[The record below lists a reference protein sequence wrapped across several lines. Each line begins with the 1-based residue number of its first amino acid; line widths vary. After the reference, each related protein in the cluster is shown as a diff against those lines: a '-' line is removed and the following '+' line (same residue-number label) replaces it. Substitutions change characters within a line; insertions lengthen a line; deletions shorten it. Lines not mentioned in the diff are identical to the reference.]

1 MATKNRT
8 FYAYKI
14 VNETVS
20 HATSGLRNDLQQKL
34 TSAYDNFGNRCK
46 PIADGSP
53 VEDVLACY
61 IPLAQTPD
69 GISGEMWRIA
79 PSEDMPKIPRELF
92 AQAEVKAEDVP
103 DDPNVSPTDKSRLD
117 LHYFLISDD
126 ILISSFPPSRSVA
139 FAKYLNEL
147 LTIYRGGRV
156 YKFDPLVILPADIKL
171 SDISSVTF
179 SDKPI
184 LENGKIK
191 SGKSKFGIFK
201 TGGLVLKNMFDDY
214 GNTNDLINQKI
225 LSATMTLKLSKP
237 RKMSDEVYQQKLSAI
252 LKPLSAGDAEGVT
265 FKLKDGKEIKAM
277 MIQAKMHHTFN
288 DDDATTK
295 DNVKNAYAVMSN
307 YLTSLR

>member
-8 FYAYKI
+8 FYAYRI

-20 HATSGLRNDLQQKL
+20 HVTSGLRNDLQQKL
-34 TSAYDNFGNRCK
+34 ISDYDNFGNRCK
-46 PIADGSP
+46 PINDGSP
-53 VEDVLACY
+53 AEDVLACY
-61 IPLAQTPD
+61 IPLTQTPD

-79 PSEDMPKIPRELF
+79 PSMDMPKIPRALF
-92 AQAEVKAEDVP
+92 SQADVKAEDVP
-103 DDPNVSPTDKSRLD
+103 DDPNVSPNDKSRLD
-117 LHYFLISDD
+117 INYFLISDD
-126 ILISSFPPSRSVA
+126 FLISSFPPSRSVA

-147 LTIYRGGRV
+147 LAVYRGGRV
-156 YKFDPLVILPADIKL
+156 YKFDPLVILPEDIKL

-179 SDKPI
+179 SDKPV

-191 SGKSKFGIFK
+191 SGKSKYGIFK

-214 GNTNDLINQKI
+214 GSTNDLINQKI

-252 LKPLSAGDAEGVT
+252 LKPLSAGDVEGVT
-265 FKLKDGKEIKAM
+265 FKLKDGKQIKAM
-277 MIQAKMHHTFN
+277 TIQAKMQHTFN
-288 DDDATTK
+288 NDNDMTK
-295 DNVKNAYAVMSN
+295 ENVMNAYTVMSN